1 MNKNAIL
8 ACLMAAIATQA
19 QTNLLSDPGFEKGGA
34 SWSFQAN
41 APATE
46 EDGSMTVGPE
56 AARTGTAGAQ
66 VVVTKAYGA
75 ANNWYLQLQ
84 VPRWTVK
91 PKSRYSVSFWA
102 RGTSA
107 TVQMGFLDVP
117 ADYAYLGGIN
127 ATLSSG
133 WKKYSGEL
141 VTTTQTGKVVAVG
154 LYVAGSTGTFQ
165 FDDFEVIEEP
175 PVDQSWYQD
184 HPRRIDSLRKKT
196 FSLVVTDSTGTPL
209 PGASV
214 RMDLARHSWPFGTA
228 LALQATD
235 KPGLSERWYRQTA
248 GELFN
253 EGVFENDFKWPTYEK
268 VAGQPDTVRINRY
281 LKWADSLGMPLRGHA
296 LVWGIQQFGFETFWA
311 TDTSKVS
318 CTELSTNIKARIVRD
333 MTKYKGRMKEYDV
346 WNEPIHE
353 QAFFA
358 KCKDDPKY
366 APDGFGLMDSAFV
379 WARATDPTAKL
390 YVNEYNNIDGGENEA
405 YYDLLKG
412 MLDRKVPFDG
422 IGVQCHFGGK
432 EIDPGLV
439 RLRIDRLA
447 SLGLPLKVT
456 EFDNERV
463 DGTPAFTPEQQAEQ
477 LAIFLRLAYS
487 HPAIEG
493 VLLWGFW
500 DARHWL
506 GTAGAGLFDGLREPK
521 VAADTVRSLWNTVW
535 TTDTTLATSPE
546 GRVGW
551 RGFPGKYE
559 ATVTREGRTWTI
571 PVNLSSV
578 SEGTLRLT
586 GAGSTAIGPRAARSL
601 GLRLVSGAGTLSVLR
616 DGAEGDVEV
625 SVHGLDGSLLERS
638 VMTDGSLRLGIRLTG
653 GTYVVRARSATGS
666 FNDLAHILP

>member
-1 MNKNAIL
+1 MNKTAIL
-8 ACLMAAIATQA
+8 ACLMAAIAAQA
-19 QTNLLSDPGFEKGGA
+19 QTNLLSDPGFEKGGTG
-34 SWSFQAN
+34 WVFQAN
-41 APATE
+41 APATDA
-46 EDGSMTVGPE
+46 DGSMTVGPE

-84 VPRWTVK
+84 VPQWSVK
-91 PKSRYSVSFWA
+91 PKSRYSISFWA
-102 RGTSA
+102 KGTSA
-107 TVQMGFLDVP
+107 TIQMGFLDVP

-141 VTTTQTGKVVAVG
+141 VTTTQTGKIVAVG
-154 LYVAGSTGTFQ
+154 LYLAGSAGTFQ
-165 FDDFEVIEEP
+165 FDDFEVIEQP

-196 FSLVVTDSTGTPL
+196 LSLVVSDSTGAPL
-209 PGASV
+209 QGASV

-235 KPGLSERWYRQTA
+235 KPGTTETWYRNTA
-248 GELFN
+248 AELFN
-253 EGVFENDFKWPTYEK
+253 EGVFENDFKWPTYEA
-268 VAGQPDTVRINRY
+268 VAGDPDTARIDRY

-311 TDTSKVS
+311 TDTSKVACS
-318 CTELSTNIKARIVRD
+318 QLATNIKARIVRD
-333 MTKYKGRMKEYDV
+333 MTRYKGRMKEYDV

-366 APDGFGLMDSAFV
+366 APDGFGLMDSSFV

-456 EFDNERV
+456 EFDNERM
-463 DGTPAFTPEQQAEQ
+463 DGTPAFTPQQQAEQ
-477 LAIFLRLAYS
+477 LAIFLRLAYG

-500 DARHWL
+500 DTRHWL
-506 GTAGAGLFDGLREPK
+506 ATAGAGLFDGRRNPK
-521 VAADTVRSLWNTVW
+521 AAADTVRNLWNTIW
-535 TTDTTLATSPE
+535 TTDTTMATSPE
-546 GRVGW
+546 GRIGW
-551 RGFPGKYE
+551 RGFPGKYV
-559 ATVTREGRTWTI
+559 ATVTRDGRIWTI

-586 GAGSTAIGPRAARSL
+586 GAGSTAIGPRSTRTAGWRA
-601 GLRLVSGAGTLSVLR
+601 VSGAGTLSVLR
-616 DGAEGDVEV
+616 DASAEELEI
-625 SVHGLDGSLLERS
+625 SIHGLDGTL
-638 VMTDGSLRLGIRLTG
+638 
-653 GTYVVRARSATGS
+653 RARSILGQGTSQARVALPPGSYLVRSAKTGEAQRATV
-666 FNDLAHILP
+666 LR